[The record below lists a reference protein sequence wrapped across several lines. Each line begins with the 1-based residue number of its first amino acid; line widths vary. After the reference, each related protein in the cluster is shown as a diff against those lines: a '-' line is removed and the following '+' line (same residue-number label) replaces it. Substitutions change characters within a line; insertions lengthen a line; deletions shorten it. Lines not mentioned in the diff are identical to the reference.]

1 MEAGIAFES
10 KLYKMYNSYDM
21 SIKLT
26 SSAARAQFADLVNR
40 AQYAGERTIVHRR
53 KKPVAAVVPIEDLKW
68 LERLEDEIDLAE
80 ARKAM
85 KEKGK
90 SIPWSQVKKELNL

>member
-1 MEAGIAFES
+1 
-10 KLYKMYNSYDM
+10 MYNWYVM
-21 SIKLT
+21 STKIT
-26 SSAARAQFADLVNR
+26 SSTARAQFADLVNR
-40 AQYAGERTIVHRR
+40 AEYAGERTIVHRR
-53 KKPVAAVVPIEDLKW
+53 KKPVAAVVPIEDLKR

-90 SIPWSQVKKELNL
+90 SIPWAQIKKELNL

>member
-1 MEAGIAFES
+1 
-10 KLYKMYNSYDM
+10 MYNLYDM

-26 SSAARAQFADLVNR
+26 TSTARAQFADLVNR
-40 AQYAGERTIVHRR
+40 AEYAGERTIVHRR
-53 KKPVAAVVPIEDLKW
+53 NRPVAAVVPIEDLKR